1 MYRIFVLFE
10 LIVWRAYGST
20 CISTDFPP
28 FFVVVGINW
37 TESGQKKV
45 NFKNMKKKNF
55 IEF

>member
-20 CISTDFPP
+20 CISTDVPP

-37 TESGQKKV
+37 TESGQKMSISK
-45 NFKNMKKKNF
+45 
-55 IEF
+55 I